1 MCWIDATVHSSY
13 LRHNFLPYPWHR
25 LPDPAHFLSSKKE
38 PFELLQFMWSH
49 RENFIS
55 LEAAEANRSIPH
67 CESSN
72 WIEIPVWTPGSCPL
86 PQTNGMLWKTSVSCH
101 GSPLVQHPV
110 FFPLFHGYRGE
121 LWYLRAIII
130 FQQHRYTQ
138 VQTEI
143 LITGEYF
150 FAILERAYHDEFW
163 LRDDHIQGWQV

>member
-1 MCWIDATVHSSY
+1 MLQCIPPTSSIIFYHTLGTDSLILHIFLAVKNSHLSCYNLCDLTGKTLFPQKQQKQIEVFLTVRVATGLKY
-13 LRHNFLPYPWHR
+13 L
-25 LPDPAHFLSSKKE
+25 SE
-38 PFELLQFMWSH
+38 PQ
-49 RENFIS
+49 
-55 LEAAEANRSIPH
+55 EA
-67 CESSN
+67 
-72 WIEIPVWTPGSCPL
+72 VKPL

-110 FFPLFHGYRGE
+110 VFPLFHRQRGE
-121 LWYLRAIII
+121 LWYQRAIII

-163 LRDDHIQGWQV
+163 LRDDHIRRGERR